1 MALSS
6 SNISPTCRANEADVR
21 SALQTKAPAVGGQGA
36 SQAGAYSFR
45 EFVAYADSAPAP
57 QIAPLPGNGSDE
69 QMFGEKEQ
77 VRHGAKRLR
86 SGRERR
92 VFTGHRWP

>member
-6 SNISPTCRANEADVR
+6 SNISPTCRAKRGRCSIR
-21 SALQTKAPAVGGQGA
+21 SASLGPGLARPPAPT
-36 SQAGAYSFR
+36 AGAFFFR
-45 EFVAYADSAPAP
+45 EFVTSACAPAS

-77 VRHGAKRLR
+77 VRHGTR
-86 SGRERR
+86 SD
-92 VFTGHRWP
+92 